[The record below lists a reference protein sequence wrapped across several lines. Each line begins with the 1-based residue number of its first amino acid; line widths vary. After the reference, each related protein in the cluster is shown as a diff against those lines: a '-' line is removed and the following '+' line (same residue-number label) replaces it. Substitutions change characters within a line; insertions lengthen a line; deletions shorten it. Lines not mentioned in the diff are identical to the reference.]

1 MPRGKGKG
9 KSPKNEEE
17 PVSSPVQE
25 EEDEGRH
32 DGNPESVEE
41 FLPKP
46 QVEWFSMII
55 KNQVKKAIPEFLVQL
70 QTELEKNFEEKL
82 ELLKTEN
89 HKLKEEVATCKQE
102 IEKLRYS
109 KDGINRA
116 LSKKSSEIDKL
127 KQTIDNI
134 DQKQREARVRI
145 VGIPEEEGENL
156 EKKLL
161 KLGKNALG
169 LKKLKATDVK
179 SIHRSGKKKE
189 TKCRDVIVQFADKEI
204 KDNFQKEKKK
214 LSTCD
219 NPQKRIF
226 INDDLTEYRQKLLYS
241 SLATGRCNH

>member
-9 KSPKNEEE
+9 KSQKNEEE
-17 PVSSPVQE
+17 PLPSPVQE
-25 EEDEGRH
+25 EQDEGRQS
-32 DGNPESVEE
+32 GNPESVEE

-70 QTELEKNFEEKL
+70 QTELEKNFDEKL

-109 KDGINRA
+109 RDGINRT
-116 LSKKSSEIDKL
+116 LSKKSTEIDKL
-127 KQTIDNI
+127 KHTIDNI